1 MSEHAD
7 MTSAASEIASALHAL
22 ADTQAVH
29 PNRLLTVDELA
40 DVLRIPART
49 LHDQTAHGAFPHRR
63 WGKHIRFSP
72 EDVTEIIRLMY
83 RAPVAASRRNS
94 SG

>member
-1 MSEHAD
+1 MSDHAD
-7 MTSAASEIASALHAL
+7 MTTAAHEIASALRAL
-22 ADTQAVH
+22 ADAQTVN

-49 LHDQTAHGAFPHRR
+49 LQERTARGVFPHRR

-72 EDVTEIIRLMY
+72 EDVAEIIRLMY
-83 RAPVAASRRNS
+83 RAPIPVSKPNGR
-94 SG
+94 G